1 MIWSKFTL
9 KTGVRVL
16 SLECRWAMKNF
27 AYVQFSSSRFAYSA
41 PWCIN
46 RPEFKI
52 FVIFVYDLKTGK
64 QILTYRDLRVFR
76 FNNAT
81 NFVLEKDQ
89 IIFEHDD
96 KLHLRKVLDLSTV
109 FSLKFVILVKKNLQY
124 ILIQTIVFTL
134 TIM

>member
-1 MIWSKFTL
+1 
-9 KTGVRVL
+9 
-16 SLECRWAMKNF
+16 MK
-27 AYVQFSSSRFAYSA
+27 STTTT
-41 PWCIN
+41 
-46 RPEFKI
+46 
-52 FVIFVYDLKTGK
+52 TGK